1 MVELRIKEV
10 AEVRG
15 IMNAYQL
22 QKATGWQPAMAARV
36 WKGNLRMIA
45 LDTIDVL
52 CRALDCEPADLIVR
66 VKDTPKPAR
75 SSGNKREAKHK

>member
-1 MVELRIKEV
+1 MVELQIRQV
-10 AEVRG
+10 AEKRG
-15 IMNAYQL
+15 ITNAYQL

-52 CRALDCEPADLIVR
+52 CRALDCDPADLIVR
-66 VKDTPKPAR
+66 VKDTPKPTR
-75 SSGNKREAKHK
+75 SSGNKREVKHK